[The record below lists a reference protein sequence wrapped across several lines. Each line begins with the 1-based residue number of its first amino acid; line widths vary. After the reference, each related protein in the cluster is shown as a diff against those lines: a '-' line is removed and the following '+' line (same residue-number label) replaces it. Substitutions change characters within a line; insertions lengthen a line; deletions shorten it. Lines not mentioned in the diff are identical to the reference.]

1 MRKFKWYWLAPLLIV
16 LVLLTGCKQQPA
28 EHRGQQLNVVT
39 SLKVYQEAASAVLG
53 KYGHASAII
62 SSPDIDPHDFEANTK
77 TARQIADADIVIA
90 NGLGYDDWLN
100 KLTTA
105 ANDDSKF
112 VSVASDVL
120 HKPAGANEHVFYDP
134 TMMPKLS
141 HYLARRFGKLQP
153 QHAAYFDKQAANY
166 IKSLQPL
173 YDEINRL
180 KNRGRGEY
188 AASSE
193 PVFDYALQAA
203 GFKLTATHFA
213 KAIEDGTDPS
223 PQDLAELQGQIKSG
237 KLAVFVV
244 NVQEESGL
252 VSTVEK
258 QAQRADVKIVR
269 VRETQPAGKNYMQW
283 MLSNYQQMDIK

>member
-1 MRKFKWYWLAPLLIV
+1 MRKFKWYWLAPFLVI
-16 LVLLTGCKQQPA
+16 LVLAGCTQQPV
-28 EHRGQQLNVVT
+28 HHQSKQLNVVT
-39 SLKVYQEAASAVLG
+39 SLRVYQEAANAVLG
-53 KYGHASAII
+53 KYGHAKAII

-77 TARQIADADIVIA
+77 TARQIADADVVIG

-105 ANDDSKF
+105 ANDQSKF

-134 TMMPKLS
+134 TMMPALS
-141 HYLARRFGKLQP
+141 NYLARRFGKLQP
-153 QHAAYFDKQAANY
+153 QHAAYFKRQASDY
-166 IKSLQPL
+166 IKGMQPL
-173 YDEINRL
+173 YDEIHRL
-180 KNRGRGEY
+180 KNRGRGQE

-223 PQDLAELQGQIKSG
+223 PQDLAELQGKIKSG
-237 KLAVFVV
+237 KLAIFVV

-258 QAQRADVKIVR
+258 QAVRSGVKIVR

-283 MLSNYQQMDIK
+283 MLSNYQQMDKQ